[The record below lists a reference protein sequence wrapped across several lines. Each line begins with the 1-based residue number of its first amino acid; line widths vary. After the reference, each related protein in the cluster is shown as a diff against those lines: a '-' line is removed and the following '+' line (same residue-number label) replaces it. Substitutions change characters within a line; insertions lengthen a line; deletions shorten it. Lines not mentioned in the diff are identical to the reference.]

1 MPEIDASSEIS
12 LLRKEIAEIDSKI
25 VRLAAERMRCAEK
38 IGDFKRSLG
47 LDVTVPAVE
56 GAVKARYVSEA
67 LKVGLSAECASKLAE
82 ILIAEAKR
90 VQMEKKV

>member
-12 LLRKEIAEIDSKI
+12 RLRLEIAEIDGEI
-25 VRLAAERMRCAEK
+25 VRLAGKRIRCAEK
-38 IGDFKRSLG
+38 IGDFKKLLG

-56 GAVKARYVSEA
+56 EAVKARYAA
-67 LKVGLSAECASKLAE
+67 LAESVGLSDECAVKLAE

-90 VQMEKKV
+90 VQMGRK